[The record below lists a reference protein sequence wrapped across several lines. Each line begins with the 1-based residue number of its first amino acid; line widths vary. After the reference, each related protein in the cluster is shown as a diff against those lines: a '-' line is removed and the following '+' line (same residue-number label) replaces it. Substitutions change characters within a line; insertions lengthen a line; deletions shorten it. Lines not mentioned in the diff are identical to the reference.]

1 MRTLSKI
8 LMISITIGVM
18 LNIPFVVYDLYQD
31 AARNGTYE
39 QLQIGT
45 SREQAVS
52 VLQKA
57 NVWCELLEARA
68 TTCHFS
74 DFWNNYSISFDD
86 ATGLVAKRAYS
97 RRHRITLLRALAH

>member
-1 MRTLSKI
+1 MRTLLK
-8 LMISITIGVM
+8 LLLISITIGVV
-18 LNIPFVVYDLYQD
+18 LNVPFVVYDLYQD
-31 AARNGTYE
+31 AARSSTYE

-45 SREQAVS
+45 SRQQAVS
-52 VLQKA
+52 VLEKA

-74 DFWNNYSISFDD
+74 DFWNNYSIFFDD
-86 ATGLVAKRAYS
+86 ATGLVTKRAYT